1 MLVSLSVT
9 VNSNSTLAS
18 AARSLTTVLLT
29 VRAAPDLRV
38 FVNSASAAV
47 ALIVPVSPVFSVVKS
62 SFAVSATV

>member
-29 VRAAPDLRV
+29 VSPPVCRV
-38 FVNSASAAV
+38 FVNAASAPAFV
-47 ALIVPVSPVFSVVKS
+47 IDPLAFSEVVVMPVTAASV
-62 SFAVSATV
+62 TV